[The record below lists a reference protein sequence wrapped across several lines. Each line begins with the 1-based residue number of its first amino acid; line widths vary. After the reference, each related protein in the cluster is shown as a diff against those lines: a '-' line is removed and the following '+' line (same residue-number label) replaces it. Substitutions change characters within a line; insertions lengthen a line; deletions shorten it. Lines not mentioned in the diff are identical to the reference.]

1 MVNNSLTSRYGLQLW
16 GCYRIV
22 HPPSLRNKL
31 GMAISNAERQKRY
44 RQRLKVLAVSGSN
57 AVRKLNEVYNTA
69 AAEQRDSALKEVRRK
84 IARSKDEKFILAM
97 EDMIARLPP
106 PSYEWT
112 IDDWCRIAQLLG
124 QKDEAANVSEA
135 EKEALRQLPK
145 RQLPKKPRRPWAP
158 FRYASV
164 AKKNTLRKVSGKP
177 QHHPWAPFSEEGRG
191 RSETSEASSR
201 ELL

>member
-1 MVNNSLTSRYGLQLW
+1 MTQ
-16 GCYRIV
+16 
-22 HPPSLRNKL
+22 
-31 GMAISNAERQKRY
+31 SNAERQKRY
-44 RQRLKVLAVSGSN
+44 RQRLKARAASGSN

-69 AAEQRDSALKEVRRK
+69 AAEQRDNALKEVRKR
-84 IARSKDEKFILAM
+84 IARSKDENFVLAM

-112 IDDWCRIAQLLG
+112 LDDWCRIAQLLG
-124 QKDEAANVSEA
+124 QKDEEALVSEA

-158 FRYASV
+158 FRYVSEAQ
-164 AKKNTLRKVSGKP
+164 KNTLRKVSGKP
-177 QHHPWAPFSEEGRG
+177 QRHPWTPFSEKGRG
-191 RSETSEASSR
+191 KSETSEASSR